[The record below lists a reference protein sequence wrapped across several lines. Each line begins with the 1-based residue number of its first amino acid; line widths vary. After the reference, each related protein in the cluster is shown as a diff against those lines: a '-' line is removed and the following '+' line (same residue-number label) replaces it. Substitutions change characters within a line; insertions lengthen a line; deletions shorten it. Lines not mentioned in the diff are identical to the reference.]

1 MSKAEQ
7 FWDGRAGSYDG
18 RGEAEAQADPT
29 LLAAIERHLHPDDSL
44 LDFGCATGTWSLAV
58 AGRVREVQGV
68 DVSGKM
74 IAAAQAKAARHPA
87 RNVRFRQG
95 SLFDP
100 VYGEASLDVIMS
112 LSVLHLLDDL
122 PAVMDRMARLLTP
135 GGRLIANTPC
145 LGQSRSLL
153 SLLMRGIRK
162 TGIVPHLNLLSSR
175 DIEQLITGARLSI
188 VENHMWPDGDLFVVA
203 QKAS

>member
-1 MSKAEQ
+1 M
-7 FWDGRAGSYDG
+7 
-18 RGEAEAQADPT
+18 
-29 LLAAIERHLHPDDSL
+29 LAAIKRHLRADDTL

-58 AGRVREVQGV
+58 AGDVREVQGL

-74 IAAAQAKAARHPA
+74 IEAAQNKAAKHPA

-100 VYGEASLDVIMS
+100 VYNAVSVDVIMS

-122 PAVMDRMARLLTP
+122 PGMMDRMSRLLTP
-135 GGRLIANTPC
+135 SGRLISNTPC
-145 LGQSRSLL
+145 LGQKRSLL

-175 DIEQLITGARLSI
+175 DIEQLVTDAGLSI
-188 VENHMWPDGDLFVVA
+188 VENHMWPDGALFVVA
-203 QKAS
+203 QKSS